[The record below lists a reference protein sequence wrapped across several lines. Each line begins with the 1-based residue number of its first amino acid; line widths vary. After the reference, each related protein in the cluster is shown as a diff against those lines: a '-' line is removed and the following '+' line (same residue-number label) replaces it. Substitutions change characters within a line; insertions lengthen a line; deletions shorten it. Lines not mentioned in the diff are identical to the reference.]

1 MRSFYFSI
9 VLLVLLQTISCN
21 PQSTKNELSPAL
33 LLFSS
38 LGNENSSTLEDKFQ
52 SIQVT
57 TLYRKDGIFQFQDI
71 LIEYKLK
78 NSKENSETV
87 EAFFG
92 NPNEI
97 SYNTQ
102 TNKISGQ
109 ISQKEDL
116 FQTNSI
122 VFSYSDFTKRFKVFL
137 TLKKDGNIVSLKEL
151 TTTPPN
157 PPNIPPNSITIP
169 QINYENNRS
178 LIGGTEYQVIRVK
191 FESGSDLS
199 TFTRLNAYIG
209 RPNIISMAADN
220 FNVVNYISAASYND
234 SLNYFLFLT
243 PELNA
248 SYTIIVVGSNDTV
261 KGNRSVNTVPPPPPP
276 SPCAGSVNAPTTIG
290 NCATHCLVVDL
301 VGNQMQFTA
310 KTSIGTTTEEYLSL
324 DMASTTP
331 SGGVGPTTLAWSEF
345 FSPIAIGDYETDLR
359 TFDVTTYNH
368 SCVALS
374 SYLVLDGLDGFRDSY
389 ISGKINVP

>member
-9 VLLVLLQTISCN
+9 VFFVLLQTISCN
-21 PQSTKNELSPAL
+21 PQSAKTELSPAL
-33 LLFSS
+33 LLFGS
-38 LGNENSSTLEDKFQ
+38 LGNDQTSALEDKFQ

-57 TLYRKDGIFQFQDI
+57 TFYRKDGIFQFQDI

-78 NSKENSETV
+78 NPKENTETV
-87 EAFFG
+87 EAFLG

-97 SYNTQ
+97 SYNSQ
-102 TNKISGQ
+102 TNRISGQ
-109 ISQKEDL
+109 ITQKEDL

-122 VFSYSDFTKRFKVFL
+122 VFSYSDFTKRFKVFI
-137 TLKKDGNIVSLKEL
+137 TLKKDGKIISLKDL

-157 PPNIPPNSITIP
+157 PPNIPPNSITLP
-169 QINYENNRS
+169 QISYENSRS
-178 LIGGTEYQVIRVK
+178 IIGGTEYQVIRVK
-191 FESGSDLS
+191 FEAGSDLS

-248 SYTIIVVGSNDTV
+248 SYTIFVVGSNDTA
-261 KGNRSVNTVPPPPPP
+261 KGNRSLNTVPPPPPP

-310 KTSIGTTTEEYLSL
+310 KATIGTTTEEYLSL
-324 DMASTTP
+324 DTASTTP
-331 SGGVGPTTLAWSEF
+331 SGGTGPTTLAWKEL
-345 FSPIAIGDYETDLR
+345 FSPIAPGEYQTDLR

-368 SCVALS
+368 SCVVLS
-374 SYLVLDGLDGFRDSY
+374 SYLVLDGLDGFRDNY